1 LQEEQLFV
9 SINENTNSIAVIIKH
24 MSGNMLSRWT
34 DFLTSDGE
42 KNGATEILN
51 LMKHYSKEEI
61 MELWNAGWN
70 YFLMP

>member
-1 LQEEQLFV
+1 
-9 SINENTNSIAVIIKH
+9 

-70 YFLMP
+70 CFLMP